1 MYILQ
6 CTAELIPHRRAPG
19 PLHGLG
25 VVGFAPCTTV
35 IFLEELR
42 VLSQKVAS
50 SQGEN
55 KRERERECLCP
66 LRFSYGATV
75 HQIQPHTGRSDTFL
89 CKAAVHV

>member
-55 KRERERECLCP
+55 KRERERVP
-66 LRFSYGATV
+66 VSSQVFIWSYGA
-75 HQIQPHTGRSDTFL
+75 SDTTSHWQ
-89 CKAAVHV
+89 V